1 MFSFPSL
8 VCSLS
13 LLRQTQFW
21 DCWAT
26 LYLGLCQCPLRKS
39 HVGDDLFLAEPWKLP
54 GKKIS
59 LLSSSTSSLFQ
70 SCTCQEK
77 RFPQCPTWSSYSATR
92 ALCPL
97 TVSPATTKKSLI
109 PSSLQLNFK
118 QLYWISSLLG
128 LSPERSQDFC
138 PFSGA
143 QIHSWPRTGG
153 PASFR
158 VKPSTCTTTPGLHL
172 SHRLK
177 FLFHVDSWGGLLTSL
192 IWTGDTARVGMNRG
206 KFTSEV
212 F

>member
-77 RFPQCPTWSSYSATR
+77 KVSPMSNMKLLLCNP
-92 ALCPL
+92 CPL
-97 TVSPATTKKSLI
+97 PPYGVTCHYQEEFDPIIFAAELQTVV
-109 PSSLQLNFK
+109 LNFLFTWPQSWK
-118 QLYWISSLLG
+118 KPGFLSFLWGPDTLL
-128 LSPERSQDFC
+128 
-138 PFSGA
+138 A
-143 QIHSWPRTGG
+143 Q
-153 PASFR
+153 
-158 VKPSTCTTTPGLHL
+158 
-172 SHRLK
+172 
-177 FLFHVDSWGGLLTSL
+177 
-192 IWTGDTARVGMNRG
+192 NRG
-206 KFTSEV
+206 PCFV
-212 F
+212 QG